1 MLWYDMLKLRAQ
13 NGVSVDRGIDI
24 SQEEN
29 LWCLFRAALKI
40 SFYPKALGYSQS

>member
-29 LWCLFRAALKI
+29 LWCLRCDLLSLPGSIENFFL
-40 SFYPKALGYSQS
+40 S